1 MEQIHRQKPWGK
13 HSLPQSHLHWY
24 PSALS
29 KGKGRLPQLLLYSIP
44 SFEII
49 SFPVLNLYP
58 TRSLGLQHSDWSYF
72 CTTRKMRPL
81 NEIICGFSHSPFYL
95 TLFYHS
101 PLYLTLFYFIKCAT
115 LYKMNKG
122 LKWCERMYIIY

>member
-81 NEIICGFSHSPFYL
+81 NEIICGFSHSFTLLSHIILSFTPLSYII
-95 TLFYHS
+95 LFYKVC
-101 PLYLTLFYFIKCAT
+101 YTL
-115 LYKMNKG
+115 
-122 LKWCERMYIIY
+122 

>member
-1 MEQIHRQKPWGK
+1 MGK
-13 HSLPQSHLHWY
+13 TQPASEPL
-24 PSALS
+24 ALVS
-29 KGKGRLPQLLLYSIP
+29 FRSIKRKRLASQLLLYSIP
-44 SFEII
+44 NFEIN
-49 SFPVLNLYP
+49 SFSVLNSYP
-58 TRSLGLQHSDWSYF
+58 TWSLGLKSSDWSYF